1 MSLNEIL
8 LEKQAQSLRPEEVV
22 CLLEDLGNTKDELS
36 LCKHE
41 LEKLKVQVDF
51 YKTQLF
57 GSKSEKLGGANRE
70 EIVIPEQL
78 LLGEGIEG
86 ERLPEVL
93 KEQTIASH
101 KRIVSNYKK
110 DFPGTPADS
119 GLRFDSN
126 KAVVNEIKVPAKGI
140 EGLREDEYEVISTNV
155 YYRATKQVSYV
166 VNKYIQDVVKIKASK
181 EIVSTPLPKTI
192 FPGGLLETSF
202 IVGMLVDKAKYHL
215 PLYRQNQMIADAH
228 ICLNRS
234 TLVNAF
240 IRAADLLEPL
250 YKEII
255 RSIKESSILSMDEVP
270 IEVGPS
276 KGGGK
281 KQSGLQK
288 GYVWPI
294 YGDKNEV
301 AFIFKESRAA
311 YHLDDILGVED
322 ETEEKI
328 LLSDGY
334 QAYQSY
340 SKNVANLRQAYCWAH
355 VRRKFIEA
363 LKYEQSA
370 SQGAVDLIA
379 KLYGVEKI
387 IREKRT
393 LSSEQILK
401 IRSEQ
406 SKPIVDEFFS
416 YLDTKLA
423 EGAFLPNNLFT
434 NACQYAFKLKE
445 GLMLYLSEPDLPIDN
460 NHTERTIRPIVLG
473 RKNWLFCWSEVGA
486 KSLTI
491 VQTLISSCV
500 LQGISPSDYLNHIFS
515 NIDTITNKNVRNY
528 IPREWAKSEAL
539 TK

>member
-1 MSLNEIL
+1 MSLSEIL
-8 LEKQAQSLRPEEVV
+8 LEKQAQSLSSGDVI
-22 CLLEDLGNTKDELS
+22 CLLKDYENTKDELS

-41 LEKLKVQVDF
+41 LGKLKVQVA
-51 YKTQLF
+51 YYQTQLF
-57 GSKSEKLGGANRE
+57 GSKSEKLKSDNRE

-93 KEQTIASH
+93 EEKTVASH
-101 KRIVSNYKK
+101 KRVVSNYKK
-110 DFPGTPADS
+110 DFPGTPFDS

-126 KAVVNEIKVPAKGI
+126 KAIVNEIRVPAKGI
-140 EGLREDEYEVISTNV
+140 EGLREDEYEVICTNV
-155 YYRATKQVSYV
+155 YYRAAKQVSYV
-166 VNKYIQDVVKIKASK
+166 VNKYVQDVVKIKASK

-250 YKEII
+250 HKEVIK
-255 RSIKESSILSMDEVP
+255 SIKESYVLSMDEVP

-276 KGGGK
+276 KEEGK
-281 KQSGLQK
+281 KQSGMRK

-311 YHLDDILGVED
+311 YHLDDILGVEG
-322 ETEEKI
+322 EAEGKI

-340 SKNVANLRQAYCWAH
+340 SNKVADLRQAYCWAH
-355 VRRKFIEA
+355 VRRKFMDA
-363 LKYEQSA
+363 LKYEESA
-370 SQGAVDLIA
+370 SQGALDLIA
-379 KLYGVEKI
+379 KLYGIEKI
-387 IREKRT
+387 IREKKT
-393 LSSEQILK
+393 LSREQILK
-401 IRSEQ
+401 IRQGQ
-406 SKPIVDEFFS
+406 SKPVVDEFFS

-423 EGAFLPNNLFT
+423 EGAFLPSNLFT
-434 NACQYAFKLKE
+434 SACQYALKLKE
-445 GLMLYLSEPDLPIDN
+445 GLMLYLSEPDLLMDN
-460 NHTERTIRPIVLG
+460 NHTERAIRPIVLG
-473 RKNWLFCWSEVGA
+473 RKNWLFCWTEIGA
-486 KSLTI
+486 QSLAI
-491 VQTLISSCV
+491 IQTLISSCV
-500 LQGISPSDYLNHIFS
+500 LQGVSPTDYLNYIFEHI
-515 NIDTITNKNVRNY
+515 DAITNKNVRNY
-528 IPREWAKSEAL
+528 IPREWAMSKGS